1 MAKQTEEK
9 FQRRRLRG
17 SYISV
22 ILSVSLVLFTLGILG
37 LVMLYA
43 QKLGTQIKENIGFT
57 IYLADDVKDVDV
69 QRLQKAI
76 DISDYALSTT
86 YISKD
91 DAAELLKKDL
101 GEDFMQY
108 LDYNPLLASIEV
120 KLKADYAHPDSLALI
135 KTQLGRSSKIKEIA
149 YQESLVQKIQENIRQ
164 VGALM
169 LAFSL
174 LLLIVAIALIN
185 NSIRLSIYSKRFLIK
200 SMQLVG
206 ATQGFIRRPFVQRG
220 IVHGIYSAL
229 IAILLIMGVMYYSQQ
244 YLPRDLIQIQD
255 IEILAYLFVIVL
267 ALGIVISWVSTSL
280 AVRKFIRMR
289 SDKLY

>member
-1 MAKQTEEK
+1 MAKQAEES
-9 FQRRRLRG
+9 FQKRRLRG

-22 ILSVSLVLFTLGILG
+22 ILSVSLVLFTLGMLG

-43 QKLGTQIKENIGFT
+43 QKLSVQVKENIGFT
-57 IYLADDVKDVDV
+57 IYLEDDIKEVDV
-69 QRLQKAI
+69 ERLQKAI
-76 DISDYALSTT
+76 DISPYSLSTV

-91 DAAELLKKDL
+91 DAVDLLKTDL

-120 KLKADYAHPDSLALI
+120 KMKAEYAHPDSLANIKSQLI
-135 KTQLGRSSKIKEIA
+135 KSSKVKEIS
-149 YQESLVQKIQENIRQ
+149 YEESLVKMVQENIQR
-164 VGALM
+164 VGVLM

-174 LLLIVAIALIN
+174 LLLVVAIALIN

-206 ATQGFIRRPFVQRG
+206 ATQPFIRKPFVQKG
-220 IVHGIYSAL
+220 VVHGIYSAL

-244 YLPRDLIQIQD
+244 YLPDLIQIQD
-255 IEILAYLFVIVL
+255 IEILAYLFVIVMI
-267 ALGIVISWVSTSL
+267 LGIVISWVSTSL
-280 AVRKFIRMR
+280 AVRKFIRTR

>member
-1 MAKQTEEK
+1 MAKQAEEN
-9 FQRRRLRG
+9 FQKRRLRG

-22 ILSVSLVLFTLGILG
+22 ILSVSLVLFTLGLLG

-43 QKLGTQIKENIGFT
+43 QKLSTQVKENIGFT
-57 IYLADDVKDVDV
+57 IYLEDDVKDADV

-76 DISDYALSTT
+76 DISPYALTT
-86 YISKD
+86 EYISKD
-91 DAAELLKKDL
+91 DAVDLLKEDL

-120 KLKADYAHPDSLALI
+120 KLNANYAHPDSLAVI
-135 KTQLGRSSKIKEIA
+135 KAQLSRSSKIKEIS
-149 YQESLVQKIQENIRQ
+149 YEESLVKIVQENIQRIG
-164 VGALM
+164 VLM
-169 LAFSL
+169 GGFSL

-206 ATQGFIRRPFVQRG
+206 ATQGFIRKPFVQRG

-229 IAILLIMGVMYYSQQ
+229 IAILLIMGLMYYSQQ
-244 YLPRDLIQIQD
+244 YLPDLIQIQD

-267 ALGIVISWVSTSL
+267 VLGIVISWVSTSL
-280 AVRKFIRMR
+280 AVRKFIRTR